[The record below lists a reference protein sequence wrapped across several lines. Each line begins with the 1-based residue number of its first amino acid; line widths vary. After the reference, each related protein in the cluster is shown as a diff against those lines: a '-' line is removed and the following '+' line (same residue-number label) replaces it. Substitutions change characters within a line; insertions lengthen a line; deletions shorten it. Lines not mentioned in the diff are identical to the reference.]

1 MKKIFN
7 YYSFILAISLLVSCS
22 KDDNVNIILPEGE
35 FTNGYFVLNEG
46 GYNDI
51 NASVSFVSENG
62 EVFNSIFSSKN
73 NRDLGDVAQHMG
85 LYGDLAY
92 IVVNN
97 SNTIEVVNRYTFK
110 HVVSIEDQILNPRYI
125 IFEDNQAYV
134 TNWGDPADTTDDY
147 VAVINLDTHEVVK
160 KIAVG
165 EGPEKLIE
173 NNGKIYVAHQ
183 GGWGYGNSISVIDI
197 ASRNLE
203 STIQVNDVPSDMNIY
218 EDFLYVLSAGKLDW
232 TGEETLAA
240 LSKINLA
247 TQTVEEQLEF
257 SEGIHP
263 GFLEKQNDNLYYVID
278 REIYQLNTGEF
289 KLPKASLF
297 STEAQN
303 VSVLYGFKIHE
314 NTIYIADAKDYTSN
328 GEVFTY
334 SVNGEYIENH
344 SVQLIPNGFYFNN

>member
-7 YYSFILAISLLVSCS
+7 YYSFILAISLLASCS
-22 KDDNVNIILPEGE
+22 KDDHVNTILPEGE

-46 GYNDI
+46 GYNHI

-62 EVFNSIFSSKN
+62 EVYNSIFSSKN
-73 NRDLGDVAQHMG
+73 NRDLGDVAQYMG
-85 LYGDLAY
+85 LNGDLAY
-92 IVVNN
+92 IVLNN
-97 SNTIEVVNRYTFK
+97 SNTIEVVNRYTFE

-134 TNWGDPADTTDDY
+134 TNWGDPANATDDY
-147 VAVINLDTHEVVK
+147 IAVINLDNYEVVK
-160 KIAVG
+160 KIAVD
-165 EGPEKLIE
+165 EGPEKLLE

-197 ASRNLE
+197 ASRNVE
-203 STIQVNDVPSDMNIY
+203 NTIQVNDVPDDMKIY
-218 EDFLYVLSAGKLDW
+218 EGFLYVLSAGKLDW

-240 LSKINLA
+240 LSKIKLD
-247 TQTVEEQLEF
+247 TQTLEAQLEF

-263 GFLEKQNDNLYYVID
+263 SFLEKQNNNLYYVID
-278 REIYQLNTGEF
+278 REIYRLNTDEF
-289 KLPKASLF
+289 SLPTASLF

-334 SVNGEYIENH
+334 SLQGEYIENH
-344 SVQLIPNGFYFNN
+344 SVQIIPNGFYFND